1 MKEKEEMFAFCLIGR
16 TSEDPV
22 VRFGFNR
29 LNLLERMYPFFE
41 RDGGAL
47 YEIYEFDVDPSFRDA
62 ECIVELKN
70 GKPWK
75 LIHKKWNDESELPED
90 YFFTYFILSE

>member
-1 MKEKEEMFAFCLIGR
+1 MEEKMFALCLFGR
-16 TSEDPV
+16 DSEDPV
-22 VRFGFNR
+22 VRFGSDR
-29 LNLLERMYPFFE
+29 LSVFERMYPFFE
-41 RDGGAL
+41 RDGGEL

-75 LIHKKWNDESELPED
+75 LIHKEWNDESELPEN
-90 YFFTYFILSE
+90 FWFARFIGE